1 MQQIIE
7 DEDKFIRVQERN
19 KKRKYTANQ
28 SEKKLKK
35 NSLVKRLSIA
45 IEDKLDKIRLFK
57 SIENLNP
64 IQRAFL

>member
-1 MQQIIE
+1 MNQIIE